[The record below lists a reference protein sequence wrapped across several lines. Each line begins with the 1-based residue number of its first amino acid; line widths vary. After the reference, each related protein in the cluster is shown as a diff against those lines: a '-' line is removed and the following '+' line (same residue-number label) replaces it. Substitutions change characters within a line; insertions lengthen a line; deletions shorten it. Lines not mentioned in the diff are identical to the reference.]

1 MQPLFQR
8 TPAPAVPDMERIV
21 DQYGTSLLRLCY
33 LYLKDIHLAE
43 DAVQDV
49 LLKLWGMAAELRSP
63 AAPLAKVLVRNVC
76 VDRLRRCK
84 SKVGI
89 GLADMPAPADE
100 GADGDVF
107 AHVMKVIDTLPAA
120 QQVVLRLRHIDGMPM
135 ADIARLTG
143 SSEAA
148 VRKTLSRARMAVRKH
163 LLNDLND
170 E

>member
-1 MQPLFQR
+1 MTQEDF
-8 TPAPAVPDMERIV
+8 EREAGAMRPMLL
-21 DQYGTSLLRLCY
+21 QTAESLLGN
-33 LYLKDIHLAE
+33 AE
-43 DAVQDV
+43 DAEDAGQDV
-49 LLKLWGMAAELRSP
+49 LLKLWGMASELRSP
-63 AAPLAKVLVRNVC
+63 AAPLAKDLVRNVC

-84 SKVGI
+84 PKAGLE
-89 GLADMPAPADE
+89 LADMPVSAAE
-100 GADGDVF
+100 GAGGDVL

-135 ADIARLTG
+135 ADIARLIG

>member
-1 MQPLFQR
+1 MTQEDF
-8 TPAPAVPDMERIV
+8 EREAGAMRPMLL
-21 DQYGTSLLRLCY
+21 QTAESLLGNAE
-33 LYLKDIHLAE
+33 DAE

-49 LLKLWGMAAELRSP
+49 LLKLWGMASELRSP

-84 SKVGI
+84 PKAGLE
-89 GLADMPAPADE
+89 LADMPAPAVE
-100 GADGDVF
+100 SAGGDVL

-120 QQVVLRLRHIDGMPM
+120 QQVVLRLRHVDGMPM

>member
-1 MQPLFQR
+1 MMQEDF
-8 TPAPAVPDMERIV
+8 EREAGV
-21 DQYGTSLLRLCY
+21 MRPMLLQTAESLLGSAG
-33 LYLKDIHLAE
+33 DAE

-107 AHVMKVIDTLPAA
+107 AHVMKVIDTLPAT
-120 QQVVLRLRHIDGMPM
+120 QQVVLRLRHIDGMPTS
-135 ADIARLTG
+135 DIARLTG

>member
-1 MQPLFQR
+1 MTQEDF
-8 TPAPAVPDMERIV
+8 EREAGV
-21 DQYGTSLLRLCY
+21 MRPMLLQTAESLLGSAE
-33 LYLKDIHLAE
+33 DAE

-84 SKVGI
+84 SKIGI

-107 AHVMKVIDTLPAA
+107 AHVMKVIDTLPAT
-120 QQVVLRLRHIDGMPM
+120 QQVVLRLRHIDGMPTS
-135 ADIARLTG
+135 DIARLTG

-148 VRKTLSRARMAVRKH
+148 VRKTLSRARMTVRKH

>member
-1 MQPLFQR
+1 MRPMLLQ
-8 TPAPAVPDMERIV
+8 TAE
-21 DQYGTSLLRLCY
+21 SLLGNAE
-33 LYLKDIHLAE
+33 DAE

-49 LLKLWGMAAELRSP
+49 LLKLWSMAAELRSP

-120 QQVVLRLRHIDGMPM
+120 QQVVLRLRHIDGMPTS
-135 ADIARLTG
+135 DIARLTG

-148 VRKTLSRARMAVRKH
+148 VRKTLSRTRMAVRKH